1 MNSQT
6 KPTYQQLVDTVKAY
20 DKFIKSM
27 ICGIQF
33 SKEQSDK
40 IMELLNPLWG
50 VDNIVAQCNEMSQSD
65 EPTYEA
71 LVQSLLALD
80 DGWSD
85 LFGQCCSNPVKNAWG
100 QNVDFTA
107 LNKGREV
114 ASSTIYKLRSSMKTS
129 ESKIPEVK
137 QTNPPKSGIQEYLE
151 NFDEYSFTDLMLR
164 DLIDQEERRQ
174 SKNCSE
180 VQSRDEIRA
189 SVERDFD
196 YDFMKLAVMIAKA
209 LSYAAKGETNV

>member
-6 KPTYQQLVDTVKAY
+6 KPTYQQLVNTVKAY

-27 ICGIQF
+27 INGIQL

-40 IMELLNPLWG
+40 LMELLNPLWG

-107 LNKGREV
+107 LNKGREI
-114 ASSTIYKLRSSMKTS
+114 ASTTIYKLRSSMKTS

-137 QTNPPKSGIQEYLE
+137 QINPPKSGIQEYLE
-151 NFDEYSFTDLMLR
+151 NFDEYSFTNLMLR

>member
-27 ICGIQF
+27 IYGIQL

-40 IMELLNPLWG
+40 LMELLNPLWG

-80 DGWSD
+80 DGCSD

-107 LNKGREV
+107 FNKGREV
-114 ASSTIYKLRSSMKTS
+114 ASTTIYKLRSSMKTS

-151 NFDEYSFTDLMLR
+151 NFDEYSFTGLMLR

-174 SKNCSE
+174 SKNCPE

-196 YDFMKLAVMIAKA
+196 YGSMQLAVMIVKA
-209 LSYAAKGETNV
+209 LSYAAKGDTK

>member
-1 MNSQT
+1 MNSKT

-20 DKFIKSM
+20 DKFIRSL
-27 ICGIQF
+27 INDINPT
-33 SKEQSDK
+33 KEQKDK
-40 IMELLNPLWG
+40 LMQLLDPLWS
-50 VDNIVAQCNEMSQSD
+50 VDNIVAKCNEMSQSD

-71 LVQSLLALD
+71 LVESLLALD

-85 LFGQCCSNPVKNAWG
+85 VFGQCCSNPVKNAWG
-100 QNVDFTA
+100 ENVDFTA

-114 ASSTIYKLRSSMKTS
+114 ASGTIYKLRSSMKTS
-129 ESKIPEVK
+129 EAKTSEVK

-151 NFDEYSFTDLMLR
+151 NFDEHSFTDLMLR
-164 DLIDQEERRQ
+164 DLIDQEELRQ
-174 SKNCSE
+174 SKNCPE

-209 LSYAAKGETNV
+209 LSYAAKGEV

>member
-137 QTNPPKSGIQEYLE
+137 QTNLPKSGIQEYLE
-151 NFDEYSFTDLMLR
+151 NFDEYSFTGLMLR

-174 SKNCSE
+174 SKNFPE

-189 SVERDFD
+189 LVERDFD
-196 YDFMKLAVMIAKA
+196 YGSMQLAVMIVKA
-209 LSYAAKGETNV
+209 LSYAAKGDTK

>member
-20 DKFIKSM
+20 DKFIISLKNRVTLS
-27 ICGIQF
+27 Q
-33 SKEQSDK
+33 EQSE
-40 IMELLNPLWG
+40 ILLELLKPLWA

-107 LNKGREV
+107 LNKG
-114 ASSTIYKLRSSMKTS
+114 
-129 ESKIPEVK
+129 
-137 QTNPPKSGIQEYLE
+137 
-151 NFDEYSFTDLMLR
+151 
-164 DLIDQEERRQ
+164 
-174 SKNCSE
+174 
-180 VQSRDEIRA
+180 
-189 SVERDFD
+189 
-196 YDFMKLAVMIAKA
+196 
-209 LSYAAKGETNV
+209 

>member
-80 DGWSD
+80 DGCSD

-114 ASSTIYKLRSSMKTS
+114 ASTTIYKLRSSMKTS

-151 NFDEYSFTDLMLR
+151 NFDEYSFTNLMLR

>member
-27 ICGIQF
+27 INGIQL

-40 IMELLNPLWG
+40 LMELLNPLWG

-174 SKNCSE
+174 SKNCPE
-180 VQSRDEIRA
+180 VQSRDEIRVL
-189 SVERDFD
+189 VERDFD
-196 YDFMKLAVMIAKA
+196 YGSMQLAVMIVKA
-209 LSYAAKGETNV
+209 LSYAAKGEL

>member
-107 LNKGREV
+107 LNNGREV
-114 ASSTIYKLRSSMKTS
+114 ASTTIYKLRSSMKTS

-151 NFDEYSFTDLMLR
+151 NFDEYSFTNLMLR

>member
-50 VDNIVAQCNEMSQSD
+50 VDNIVAQCNEMDASD
-65 EPTYEA
+65 
-71 LVQSLLALD
+71 D
-80 DGWSD
+80 
-85 LFGQCCSNPVKNAWG
+85 NPVAEMDTPAAK
-100 QNVDFTA
+100 
-107 LNKGREV
+107 
-114 ASSTIYKLRSSMKTS
+114 
-129 ESKIPEVK
+129 
-137 QTNPPKSGIQEYLE
+137 GIQNYLE
-151 NFDEYSFTDLMLR
+151 NFDEHSFIDLLLR

-174 SKNCSE
+174 SKNCPE
-180 VQSRDEIRA
+180 VQPRHEIEQ
-189 SVERDFD
+189 SIKEDLYSGCDPVS
-196 YDFMKLAVMIAKA
+196 LAIMIVQA
-209 LSYAAKGETNV
+209 LSYAAKGDTK

>member
-1 MNSQT
+1 MNSKS

-20 DKFIKSM
+20 DKFIISLKNRITLSR
-27 ICGIQF
+27 
-33 SKEQSDK
+33 EQSE
-40 IMELLNPLWG
+40 ILLELLKPLWA

-71 LVQSLLALD
+71 LVESLLALD

-85 LFGQCCSNPVKNAWG
+85 VFGQCCSNPVKNAWG
-100 QNVDFTA
+100 ENVDFTA

-114 ASSTIYKLRSSMKTS
+114 ASGTIYKLRSSMKTS
-129 ESKIPEVK
+129 EAKTSEVK

-151 NFDEYSFTDLMLR
+151 NFDEHSFTDLMLR

-174 SKNCSE
+174 SKNCPE

-189 SVERDFD
+189 LVERDFD
-196 YDFMKLAVMIAKA
+196 YGSIELAVMIAKA
-209 LSYAAKGETNV
+209 LSYAAKGEV

>member
-20 DKFIKSM
+20 DKFIISLKNRITLS
-27 ICGIQF
+27 Q
-33 SKEQSDK
+33 EQSE
-40 IMELLNPLWG
+40 ILLELLKPLWA
-50 VDNIVAQCNEMSQSD
+50 VDNIVVQCNEMSQSD

-100 QNVDFTA
+100 EDVDFTA

-114 ASSTIYKLRSSMKTS
+114 ASSTIYKLRSSISNTEADVKQS
-129 ESKIPEVK
+129 EVK
-137 QTNPPKSGIQEYLE
+137 TDKPSTTGIQKYLE
-151 NFDEYSFTDLMLR
+151 NFDEYAFTSLLLR
-164 DLIDQEERRQ
+164 DMVEQEQRRQ
-174 SKNCSE
+174 SKNCPE
-180 VQSRDEIRA
+180 VQPAHEIEEA
-189 SVERDFD
+189 IKMESNDSSIQ
-196 YDFMKLAVMIAKA
+196 LALMIVKA
-209 LSYAAKGETNV
+209 LSYAAKGEV

>member
-1 MNSQT
+1 MNSKT

-20 DKFIKSM
+20 DKFIRSL
-27 ICGIQF
+27 INDINPT
-33 SKEQSDK
+33 KEQKDK
-40 IMELLNPLWG
+40 LMQLLDPLWS

-71 LVQSLLALD
+71 LVESLLALD

-85 LFGQCCSNPVKNAWG
+85 VFGQCCSNPVKNAWG
-100 QNVDFTA
+100 ENVDFTA

-114 ASSTIYKLRSSMKTS
+114 ASSTIYKLRSSMKTTEAKTS
-129 ESKIPEVK
+129 EVK

-151 NFDEYSFTDLMLR
+151 NFDEYSFTNLMLR

-174 SKNCSE
+174 SKNCPE